1 MVSLVGCLVPRTVDQ
16 LRGLRTPPVVTPRN
30 LARLPHAAE
39 RTVAEPIAAVEE
51 RVRVRLR
58 GWRARWSDEPGLDS
72 AHPVRTVSAE
82 RGHLRDV
89 GNLVFHLS
97 LLGLLVAFAVGKLFG
112 YEGQVIVLSG
122 GGQFCNTGILGY
134 DSFRAGLRVDRRFR
148 PPPHPRRLEPQ
159 MAELWVFGY
168 GSLMWRPG
176 FQFAEQ
182 APARLMG
189 AHRALCVYSVV
200 HRGTEAD
207 PGLVL
212 GLDKGGACTGI
223 AFRVEPGVED
233 ETVAYLRT
241 REQVTDVYVERSRP
255 ITLLDGSNHKFR
267 ALCYLVDPKHPQYAG
282 MLSLEQQLRIV
293 RNGKGQ
299 AGGNIEYVLNT
310 VRHLEKVGVHDPL
323 LSALAAQ
330 LAG

>member
-1 MVSLVGCLVPRTVDQ
+1 
-16 LRGLRTPPVVTPRN
+16 
-30 LARLPHAAE
+30 
-39 RTVAEPIAAVEE
+39 
-51 RVRVRLR
+51 
-58 GWRARWSDEPGLDS
+58 
-72 AHPVRTVSAE
+72 
-82 RGHLRDV
+82 
-89 GNLVFHLS
+89 
-97 LLGLLVAFAVGKLFG
+97 
-112 YEGQVIVLSG
+112 
-122 GGQFCNTGILGY
+122 
-134 DSFRAGLRVDRRFR
+134 
-148 PPPHPRRLEPQ
+148 

-223 AFRVEPGVED
+223 AFRVAPGVED
-233 ETVAYLRT
+233 ETVAYLRA